1 MMTAAIK
8 QGQVRVTSDPID
20 RLKGSGLPLFKN
32 LTLPTLFT
40 LETKA
45 NRVTFNLGTP
55 DPAISKQGQ
64 EGQVQSFLSH
74 VRAHTPECITDYPT
88 LPTLQGSRR

>member
-1 MMTAAIK
+1 MMAAATR

-20 RLKGSGLPLFKN
+20 RLKGSGRPPFKN

-40 LETKA
+40 LKNKA
-45 NRVTFNLGTP
+45 NRVTSNLGTP
-55 DPAISKQGQ
+55 DPASDRQGQ

-74 VRAHTPECITDYPT
+74 VRAHTPECITDYLT
-88 LPTLQGSRR
+88 LLTLRGDRR

>member
-1 MMTAAIK
+1 MMTAATR

-20 RLKGSGLPLFKN
+20 RLKGSGAPLFKN
-32 LTLPTLFT
+32 LTLLTL
-40 LETKA
+40 LAPENKA

-55 DPAISKQGQ
+55 DPAFSKQGQ

-74 VRAHTPECITDYPT
+74 VRAHTPECITDYLT
-88 LPTLQGSRR
+88 LLTLQGGRR